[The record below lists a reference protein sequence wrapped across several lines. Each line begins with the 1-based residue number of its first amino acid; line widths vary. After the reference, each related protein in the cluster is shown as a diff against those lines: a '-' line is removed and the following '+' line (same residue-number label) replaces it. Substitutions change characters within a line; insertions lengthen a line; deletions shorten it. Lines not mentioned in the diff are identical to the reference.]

1 MRPPGDSLTR
11 RITPRI
17 RGLAPSLPTPRSI
30 AAKGLVGAVVWWYG
44 MSMVKVTYSLDDAT
58 VRRIRAVSAR
68 LGIPQSQMVREA
80 VADYAA
86 RKDRLSEAERLRMLE
101 VLERIRDSPPSRSR
115 EEVDA
120 ELKEIREARKRA
132 WRSKS

>member
-1 MRPPGDSLTR
+1 
-11 RITPRI
+11 
-17 RGLAPSLPTPRSI
+17 
-30 AAKGLVGAVVWWYG
+30 

-86 RKDRLSEAERLRMLE
+86 RKDRLSEAERLRVLE
-101 VLERIRDSPPSRSR
+101 VLERIGESPPSRPQ

-120 ELKEIREARKRA
+120 ELREIRAARKRA
-132 WRSKS
+132 WRRGP

>member
-1 MRPPGDSLTR
+1 
-11 RITPRI
+11 
-17 RGLAPSLPTPRSI
+17 
-30 AAKGLVGAVVWWYG
+30 
-44 MSMVKVTYSLDDAT
+44 MVKVTYSLDDAT

-86 RKDRLSEAERLRMLE
+86 SKDRLSEAERLRMLE
-101 VLERIRDSPPSRSR
+101 VLERIRDSPPSRPQ

-120 ELKEIREARKRA
+120 ELRQIRAARKLA
-132 WRSKS
+132 WRSKQ

>member
-1 MRPPGDSLTR
+1 MG
-11 RITPRI
+11 
-17 RGLAPSLPTPRSI
+17 
-30 AAKGLVGAVVWWYG
+30 
-44 MSMVKVTYSLDDAT
+44 MVKVTYSLDDAT

-68 LGIPQSQMVREA
+68 LGIPQSQMVRDA

-86 RKDRLSEAERLRMLE
+86 SKDRLSEAERLRMLE
-101 VLERIRDSPPSRSR
+101 VLERIRQSPPSRPQ

-120 ELKEIREARKRA
+120 ELREIREARKRA

>member
-1 MRPPGDSLTR
+1 
-11 RITPRI
+11 
-17 RGLAPSLPTPRSI
+17 
-30 AAKGLVGAVVWWYG
+30 

-101 VLERIRDSPPSRSR
+101 VLERIGESPPSRPQ

-120 ELKEIREARKRA
+120 ELREIRAARKRA
-132 WRSKS
+132 RRREP

>member
-1 MRPPGDSLTR
+1 
-11 RITPRI
+11 
-17 RGLAPSLPTPRSI
+17 
-30 AAKGLVGAVVWWYG
+30 
-44 MSMVKVTYSLDDAT
+44 MVKVTYSLDDVT

-101 VLERIRDSPPSRSR
+101 VLERIRDSPPSRSQD
-115 EEVDA
+115 EVDA
-120 ELKEIREARKRA
+120 ELRQIRAARKVA
-132 WRSKS
+132 WRSKQ

>member
-1 MRPPGDSLTR
+1 MG
-11 RITPRI
+11 
-17 RGLAPSLPTPRSI
+17 
-30 AAKGLVGAVVWWYG
+30 
-44 MSMVKVTYSLDDAT
+44 MVKVTYSLDGAT
-58 VRRIRAVSAR
+58 VRRIRAVSSR

-101 VLERIRDSPPSRSR
+101 VLERIRESPPSRPQ

-120 ELKEIREARKRA
+120 ELREIRAARKRA
-132 WRSKS
+132 WRSKA

>member
-1 MRPPGDSLTR
+1 
-11 RITPRI
+11 
-17 RGLAPSLPTPRSI
+17 
-30 AAKGLVGAVVWWYG
+30 

-101 VLERIRDSPPSRSR
+101 VLERIGESPPSRPQ

-120 ELKEIREARKRA
+120 ELREIRAARKRA
-132 WRSKS
+132 WRRGT

>member
-1 MRPPGDSLTR
+1 
-11 RITPRI
+11 
-17 RGLAPSLPTPRSI
+17 
-30 AAKGLVGAVVWWYG
+30 
-44 MSMVKVTYSLDDAT
+44 MSMVKVTYSFDEAT
-58 VRRIRAVSAR
+58 VRRIRAVSSR

-101 VLERIRDSPPSRSR
+101 VLERIRDSPPSRPQ

-120 ELKEIREARKRA
+120 ELREIRAARKRA
-132 WRSKS
+132 WRSKP

>member
-1 MRPPGDSLTR
+1 
-11 RITPRI
+11 
-17 RGLAPSLPTPRSI
+17 
-30 AAKGLVGAVVWWYG
+30 

-86 RKDRLSEAERLRMLE
+86 SKDRLSEAERLRMLE
-101 VLERIRDSPPSRSR
+101 VLERIRDSPPSRPQ

-120 ELKEIREARKRA
+120 ELRQIRAARKLA
-132 WRSKS
+132 WRSKQ

>member
-1 MRPPGDSLTR
+1 
-11 RITPRI
+11 
-17 RGLAPSLPTPRSI
+17 
-30 AAKGLVGAVVWWYG
+30 

-86 RKDRLSEAERLRMLE
+86 SKDRLSEAERLRMLE
-101 VLERIRDSPPSRSR
+101 VLERIRDSPPSRPQ

-120 ELKEIREARKRA
+120 ELRQIRAARKLA
-132 WRSKS
+132 WSSKQ

>member
-1 MRPPGDSLTR
+1 
-11 RITPRI
+11 
-17 RGLAPSLPTPRSI
+17 
-30 AAKGLVGAVVWWYG
+30 

-86 RKDRLSEAERLRMLE
+86 RKDRLREAERLRMRQ
-101 VLERIRDSPPSRSR
+101 VLERIRDSPPSRPQ
-115 EEVDA
+115 EEVEA
-120 ELKEIREARKRA
+120 ELREIREARKRA
-132 WRSKS
+132 WRSKT

>member
-1 MRPPGDSLTR
+1 
-11 RITPRI
+11 
-17 RGLAPSLPTPRSI
+17 
-30 AAKGLVGAVVWWYG
+30 
-44 MSMVKVTYSLDDAT
+44 MSMVKVTYSLDDTT

-101 VLERIRDSPPSRSR
+101 VLERIRGSPPSRPQ
-115 EEVDA
+115 EEVNA
-120 ELKEIREARKRA
+120 ELREIREARKRA

>member
-1 MRPPGDSLTR
+1 
-11 RITPRI
+11 
-17 RGLAPSLPTPRSI
+17 
-30 AAKGLVGAVVWWYG
+30 
-44 MSMVKVTYSLDDAT
+44 MSMVKVTYTLDDAT

-101 VLERIRDSPPSRSR
+101 VLERIRNSPPSRPQ
-115 EEVDA
+115 EEVEA
-120 ELKEIREARKRA
+120 ELREIREARKRA
-132 WRSKS
+132 WRSKP